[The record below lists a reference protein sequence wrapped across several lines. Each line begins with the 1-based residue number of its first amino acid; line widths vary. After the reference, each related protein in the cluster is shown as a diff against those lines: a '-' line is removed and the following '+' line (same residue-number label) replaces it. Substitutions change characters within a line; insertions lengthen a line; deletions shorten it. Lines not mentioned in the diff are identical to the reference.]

1 MNERMKEWT
10 NERMNEWTNERMNEW
25 TNERMNEWTNERMNE
40 WTNERMNEWTNERMN
55 EWTNEWMNE
64 WKNEWTNEWT
74 NERTNEWMNEWCVG
88 VFSFLIGTGY
98 LASFLPSCPSVC
110 NELCKLPFLVLS
122 SHHYHLSYK
131 KYGLRLSHR
140 FTVAFFKTPFSTNQ
154 KWIAEENCW
163 MDLSSS
169 SPSEPPLSE
178 TRWSHLHHPHPMS
191 LQRNHPG

>member
-1 MNERMKEWT
+1 
-10 NERMNEWTNERMNEW
+10 
-25 TNERMNEWTNERMNE
+25 
-40 WTNERMNEWTNERMN
+40 
-55 EWTNEWMNE
+55 
-64 WKNEWTNEWT
+64 
-74 NERTNEWMNEWCVG
+74 MNEWCVG

-131 KYGLRLSHR
+131 KYGLGLSHR

-191 LQRNHPG
+191 LQRNHPGWQHLLRHLLMQSAIWPVFLFLYYIIYNMYILYTVYNTNIIYYYKSI